1 MFSTSEKFFK
11 GEKIRAARRRR
22 KELRRLEQIRRKE
35 WRLAHQ
41 NPETGDYDE
50 YGAFPGLAELES
62 VDKKQARKQRRHKR
76 KQNSEKKKK
85 TKQQNNKKGSKA
97 SKDRG
102 TFSRN
107 EFKMNL
113 PYPHVYLLEL
123 IFLTHTSEL
132 SNLRGQH

>member
-1 MFSTSEKFFK
+1 MRSLVFFLQTKLLFMIYFGEWCFLFYVSTSENFLK

-85 TKQQNNKKGSKA
+85 TKQQSKKKGSKG

-107 EFKMNL
+107 ELQINL
-113 PYPHVYLLEL
+113 
-123 IFLTHTSEL
+123 
-132 SNLRGQH
+132 